1 MLNKIKYSTTTPSGS
16 LRKGNMAI
24 GVDPSVT
31 LGPTSV
37 TGFYAGITPPS
48 GGYTIYQNKVSQ
60 GPSIYVAN
68 NDSSLLDY
76 VNDQVAGTIASP
88 AGYTTVNQCLNYF
101 ATQSEKLCVN
111 FDYEGIVTNG
121 LLINVD
127 AGFTPSYPR
136 NGTSI
141 YDLGG
146 GAVNGTLTNGPTFN
160 SGNGGSIV
168 FDGVDDFVSITN
180 PSILQSQNITLT
192 IWINPLTPNQAITS
206 IVDYDHAT
214 APFQGWVLQSEDA
227 TTNRYYYFSY
237 YDGSTFQP
245 STGIGAGKGIQIN
258 NSSWQNLTY
267 TKNGTSI
274 IGYLN
279 GVQAFTSTASNANI
293 SYQSN
298 RNLRIGG
305 VISTS
310 PGVGTRF
317 YKGNISNT
325 QIYNRALSA
334 TEILQNYN
342 AQKSRFGL

>member
-1 MLNKIKYSTTTPSGS
+1 
-16 LRKGNMAI
+16 MAI

-88 AGYTTVNQCLNYF
+88 AGYTTLNQCLNYF

-136 NGTSI
+136 NGTPI

-160 SGNGGSIV
+160 SSNSGSIV
-168 FDGVDDFVSITN
+168 FDATN
-180 PSILQSQNITLT
+180 DYISFGTSYTGLDLISKSFCAWVYLGATLA
-192 IWINPLTPNQAITS
+192 NP
-206 IVDYDHAT
+206 
-214 APFQGWVLQSEDA
+214 
-227 TTNRYYYFSY
+227 
-237 YDGSTFQP
+237 
-245 STGIGAGKGIQIN
+245 TGIMDKQFDNGAPNYGGWGFWVSSNRKLWWWNHANLDIIDNGPATIGTNTWNHIAVTY
-258 NSSWQNLTY
+258 NSS
-267 TKNGTSI
+267 TKTASFYINGT
-274 IGYLN
+274 LN
-279 GVQAFTSTASNANI
+279 SSGSNANI
-293 SYQSN
+293 VEKSSGASN
-298 RNLRIGG
+298 LTISGIRNASQGIINGRVANVLA
-305 VISTS
+305 
-310 PGVGTRF
+310 
-317 YKGNISNT
+317 
-325 QIYNRALSA
+325 YNRVLSA
-334 TEILQNYN
+334 TEILTNYN